1 MEIFTCNLLDGY
13 QHFRGTCWFH
23 LQVWPYIVIICVMY
37 CQKPRRRNSLVQ
49 DPYGACDNILPACA
63 VTGVVVM
70 EGFRIVFNQSSKTIG
85 FAKSTCGPAVS
96 LSGPFETETG
106 GLSEGFHGLCCV
118 ASAFRVYPC
127 PMLSCELTW
136 NMVTTVISKC

>member
-1 MEIFTCNLLDGY
+1 MEIFTCNLLEGY

-23 LQVWPYIVIICVMY
+23 LVWPYVVIICVMY

-49 DPYGACDNILPACA
+49 DPYGACA

-85 FAKSTCGPAVS
+85 FAKSVCGPAVS

-106 GLSEGFHGLCCV
+106 GLSKSFHGLCLLC
-118 ASAFRVYPC
+118 SFSFHG
-127 PMLSCELTW
+127 LSMSYVELRTYLEH
-136 NMVTTVISKC
+136 VDYSYI